1 MGNDRK
7 FARFAKNHGVILEY
21 AILFV
26 IACLVVP
33 SFFSVS
39 AIFTVIK
46 QAAVP
51 CVAVMGMM
59 LVLTTGGIDLSLANT
74 VGLCS
79 VVLGVLTVLGGWPAW
94 AAILVTLVT
103 GALVGLMN
111 GCIIQYLRVP
121 AFIATL
127 GSGYVIYGFAQ
138 IIGKGEQFNQLP
150 EDLKAFGSTRVF
162 DFIYQA
168 LPEKLQ
174 DVDAL
179 KSFLRLPSYVWIS
192 ALVVL
197 LMYFVRHKTVYG
209 RNLSAFGFNAR
220 TARLSGI
227 HTAWLHV
234 QTYMYC
240 SMLVAMAS
248 VLLSI
253 RAGCCQSNLGGLNY
267 TFDIVTAAVVAGTS
281 LFGGVSSVINC
292 VFGVFITKTLEVS
305 INMLKVNYYLFK
317 PCLGLVILIAIVLEA
332 YKNRKL

>member
-1 MGNDRK
+1 MGTNSGFKK
-7 FARFAKNHGVILEY
+7 FAKEHGVVLEF
-21 AILFV
+21 AILFI

-39 AIFTVIK
+39 AIFTMLK

-79 VVLGVLTVLGGWPAW
+79 VVLGVLTVLGGLPAW
-94 AAILVTLVT
+94 IAIILTVLI

-111 GCIIQYLRVP
+111 GSIVQFLRVP

-127 GSGYVIYGFAQ
+127 GSGYVIYGLAQ
-138 IIGKGEQFNQLP
+138 IVGKGEQFNQLP
-150 EDLKAFGSTRVF
+150 DDLKAFGTTKVF
-162 DFIYQA
+162 NFIYEA

-174 DVDAL
+174 DVQII

-192 ALVVL
+192 VLIVL
-197 LMYFVRHKTVYG
+197 LMYFVRHRTVYG
-209 RNLSAFGFNAR
+209 RNLSAFGFNAK
-220 TARLSGI
+220 TAKLSGI
-227 HTAWLHV
+227 NTTLLHV
-234 QTYMYC
+234 QTYMFC

-253 RAGCCQSNLGGLNY
+253 RAGCCQSNLGGINY

-305 INMLKVNYYLFK
+305 INMLKVNFYLFK
-317 PCLGLVILIAIVLEA
+317 PCLGVVILIAIVLEA

>member
-1 MGNDRK
+1 MKTNSK
-7 FARFAKNHGVILEY
+7 LTRFAKEHGVILEY
-21 AILFV
+21 ALLFI
-26 IACLVVP
+26 IACFVVP

-94 AAILVTLVT
+94 AAILVTIAA
-103 GALVGLMN
+103 GAIIGLMN
-111 GCIIQYLRVP
+111 GCIVQYLKVP

-138 IIGKGEQFNQLP
+138 IIGKGVQFNQLP
-150 EDLKAFGSTRVF
+150 EDLKAFGTTKVF
-162 DFIYQA
+162 NFIYEA
-168 LPEKLQ
+168 LPEGAQ
-174 DVDAL
+174 DVDFL

-192 ALVVL
+192 ALIVAF
-197 LMYFVRHKTVYG
+197 MFFIRHKTVYG
-209 RNLSAFGFNAR
+209 RDLSAFGFNR
-220 TARLSGI
+220 KTARLSGI
-227 HTAWLHV
+227 NTEWLHV
-234 QTYMYC
+234 KTYMFC
-240 SMLVAMAS
+240 SMLIAMAS

>member
-1 MGNDRK
+1 MGSNSK
-7 FARFAKNHGVILEY
+7 FVKFAKNHGVILEY
-21 AILFV
+21 ALLFV
-26 IACLVVP
+26 IACFVVP
-33 SFFSVS
+33 NFFSVS

-51 CVAVMGMM
+51 CVAVLGMM

-94 AAILVTLVT
+94 AAIVLTIAA
-103 GALVGLMN
+103 GAVVGLMN
-111 GCIIQYLRVP
+111 GCIVQFLRVP

-150 EDLKAFGSTRVF
+150 ADLKAFGSTRVF

-168 LPEKLQ
+168 LPEGLQ
-174 DVDAL
+174 DVDVL
-179 KSFLRLPSYVWIS
+179 KSLLRLPSYVWIS
-192 ALVVL
+192 VIVVL

-209 RNLSAFGFNAR
+209 RNLSAFGFNAK

-227 HTAWLHV
+227 NVAWLHV

-240 SMLVAMAS
+240 SMLVAMAA

-281 LFGGVSSVINC
+281 LFGGVSSVVNC

>member
-1 MGNDRK
+1 MTNSR
-7 FARFAKNHGVILEY
+7 FTRFAKEHGVVLEY
-21 AILFV
+21 ALLF
-26 IACLVVP
+26 IAACFIVP
-33 SFFSVS
+33 NFFSVS

-46 QAAVP
+46 QVAVP

-74 VGLCS
+74 VGMCS
-79 VVLGVLTVLGGWPAW
+79 VVLGVLTVLHGWPAW
-94 AAILVTLVT
+94 LAIIVTILV
-103 GALVGLMN
+103 GGLVGIMN
-111 GCIIQYLRVP
+111 GCIIQFLRVP
-121 AFIATL
+121 AFIATT
-127 GSGYVIYGFAQ
+127 GSGYVIYGLAQ

-150 EDLKAFGSTRVF
+150 ADLKAFGNSRTF

-174 DVDAL
+174 DVKFL

-192 ALVVL
+192 LLVVL
-197 LMYFVRHKTVYG
+197 LIYFLRHKTVYG
-209 RNLSAFGFNAR
+209 RNLSAFGFNAK

-227 HTAWLHV
+227 NTRWLHV

-281 LFGGVSSVINC
+281 LFGGVSSVVNC
-292 VFGVFITKTLEVS
+292 VFGVCITKTLEVS

-317 PCLGLVILIAIVLEA
+317 PCLGLVILIAIILEA

>member
-1 MGNDRK
+1 MEKQRK
-7 FARFAKNHGVILEY
+7 FSAFAKNHGVILEY
-21 AILFV
+21 AVLFV
-26 IACLVVP
+26 IACFVVP

-39 AIFTVIK
+39 AVFTVIK

-79 VVLGVLTVLGGWPAW
+79 VVLGVLTVLNGWPAW
-94 AAILVTLVT
+94 AAILITLLV

-111 GCIIQYLRVP
+111 GCIVQYLRVP
-121 AFIATL
+121 AFIATT
-127 GSGYVIYGFAQ
+127 GSGYVIYGIAQ

-150 EDLKAFGSTRVF
+150 EDLKAFGTTKLF
-162 DFIYQA
+162 NFIYEA
-168 LPEKLQ
+168 LPEGLQEVKL
-174 DVDAL
+174 L
-179 KSFLRLPSYVWIS
+179 KTFLRLPSYVWIS
-192 ALVVL
+192 VAIVL

-209 RNLSAFGFNAR
+209 RNLSAFGFNAK

-227 HTAWLHV
+227 RTHRLHV
-234 QTYMYC
+234 MTYMIC
-240 SMLVAMAS
+240 SVLVAMAS

-281 LFGGVSSVINC
+281 LYGGVSSVLNC
-292 VFGVFITKTLEVS
+292 VFGVFITKTIEVS

>member
-1 MGNDRK
+1 MENRNK
-7 FARFAKNHGVILEY
+7 FASFAKNHGVILEY
-21 AILFV
+21 AIVFL
-26 IACLVVP
+26 IACFVVP
-33 SFFSVS
+33 NFFSVS

-79 VVLGVLTVLGGWPAW
+79 VVLGVLTVLNGWPAW
-94 AAILVTLVT
+94 LAILVTIAA
-103 GALVGLMN
+103 GAAVGLMN
-111 GCIIQYLRVP
+111 GCIVQYLKVP

-127 GSGYVIYGFAQ
+127 GSGYVIYGLAQ

-150 EDLKAFGSTRVF
+150 EDLKAVGNTRVF
-162 DFIYQA
+162 NFIYEA
-168 LPEKLQ
+168 LPEKVQ
-174 DVDAL
+174 DIDFI

-192 ALVVL
+192 VVVVL
-197 LMYFVRHKTVYG
+197 IMYFVRHKTVYG
-209 RNLSAFGFNAR
+209 RNLSAFGFNAK

-227 HTAWLHV
+227 KTTLLHV

-240 SMLVAMAS
+240 SMLVAVAS

-281 LFGGVSSVINC
+281 LFGGVSSVVNC

>member
-1 MGNDRK
+1 MENSKKFTK
-7 FARFAKNHGVILEY
+7 FAKEHGVILEY

-26 IACLVVP
+26 IACCVVP

-51 CVAVMGMM
+51 CVACMGMM

-94 AAILVTLVT
+94 AAIIITLLT
-103 GALVGLMN
+103 GAVVGVMN
-111 GCIIQYLRVP
+111 GCIIQFLKVP

-127 GSGYVIYGFAQ
+127 GSGYVIYGMAQ

-150 EDLKAFGSTRVF
+150 EDLKAFGTTKVF

-168 LPEKLQ
+168 LPEKVQ
-174 DVDAL
+174 DVQL
-179 KSFLRLPSYVWIS
+179 IKSFLRLPSYVWIS
-192 ALVVL
+192 LVIVL
-197 LMYFVRHKTVYG
+197 IMYFVRHKTVYG
-209 RNLSAFGFNAR
+209 RNLSAFGFNAKTAQISGIR
-220 TARLSGI
+220 TARL
-227 HTAWLHV
+227 HV
-234 QTYMYC
+234 ETYMFC
-240 SMLVAMAS
+240 SILVAMAS

-281 LFGGVSSVINC
+281 LYGGVSSVVNC

>member
-1 MGNDRK
+1 MENSKRFTK
-7 FARFAKNHGVILEY
+7 FAKEHGVILEY
-21 AILFV
+21 AILFI
-26 IACLVVP
+26 IACFVVP

-51 CVAVMGMM
+51 CVACMGMM

-79 VVLGVLTVLGGWPAW
+79 VVLGVLTVLCGWPAW
-94 AAILVTLVT
+94 AAIIITLLT
-103 GALVGLMN
+103 GAAVGLMN
-111 GCIIQYLRVP
+111 GCIIQFLKVP

-127 GSGYVIYGFAQ
+127 GSGYVIYGLAQ

-150 EDLKAFGSTRVF
+150 EDLKAFGTTKVF

-168 LPEKLQ
+168 LPEGAQ
-174 DVDAL
+174 DVQAL

-192 ALVVL
+192 LIIVL
-197 LMYFVRHKTVYG
+197 IMFFVRHKTVYG
-209 RNLSAFGFNAR
+209 RNLSAFGFNAK

-227 HTAWLHV
+227 RTAQLHV
-234 QTYMYC
+234 ETYMLC
-240 SMLVAMAS
+240 SVLVAMAS

-267 TFDIVTAAVVAGTS
+267 TFDIVTAAVVAGTR
-281 LFGGVSSVINC
+281 LFGGVSSVVNC

>member
-1 MGNDRK
+1 MNSNRK
-7 FARFAKNHGVILEY
+7 FAKFAKDHGVILEY
-21 AILFV
+21 AILFL
-26 IACLVVP
+26 IACFVVP
-33 SFFSVS
+33 NFFSVS

-79 VVLGVLTVLGGWPAW
+79 VVLGVLTVNMGLPAW
-94 AAILVTLVT
+94 IGIIAAIIT
-103 GALVGLMN
+103 GALVGVMN
-111 GCIIQYLRVP
+111 GCIVQFLKVP
-121 AFIATL
+121 AFIATT
-127 GSGYVIYGFAQ
+127 GSGYVIYGLAQ

-150 EDLKAFGSTRVF
+150 EDLKAFGTTKLF
-162 DFIYQA
+162 NFIYEA
-168 LPEKLQ
+168 LPEGVQEIKF
-174 DVDAL
+174 L
-179 KSFLRLPSYVWIS
+179 KSFLRLPSYVWI
-192 ALVVL
+192 AVLVVL
-197 LMYFVRHKTVYG
+197 LIYFLRHKTVYG
-209 RNLSAFGFNAR
+209 RNLSAFGFNAKA
-220 TARLSGI
+220 ARLSGI
-227 HTAWLHV
+227 KTSFLHV

-240 SMLVAMAS
+240 SILVAMAS

>member
-1 MGNDRK
+1 MEKTNRFKK
-7 FARFAKNHGVILEY
+7 FAKEHGVVLEY
-21 AILFV
+21 AILFI
-26 IACLVVP
+26 IACFVVP
-33 SFFSVS
+33 NFFSVS

-79 VVLGVLTVLGGWPAW
+79 VVLGVLTVNHGWPAW
-94 AAILVTLVT
+94 AAILVTILT
-103 GALVGLMN
+103 GAVVGLIN

-127 GSGYVIYGFAQ
+127 GSGYVIYGLAQ
-138 IIGKGEQFNQLP
+138 IIGKGEQFNALP
-150 EDLKAFGSTRVF
+150 EDLKAFGTTKVF
-162 DFIYQA
+162 KPLYESLSESAQKSQF
-168 LPEKLQ
+168 
-174 DVDAL
+174 L
-179 KSFLRLPSYVWIS
+179 KSFLCLPSYVWIS
-192 ALVVL
+192 IIIVVI
-197 LMYFVRHKTVYG
+197 MFFVRHKTVYG
-209 RNLSAFGFNAR
+209 RNLSAFGFNAK

-227 HTAWLHV
+227 NTPRLHV
-234 QTYMYC
+234 MTYMFC

-253 RAGCCQSNLGGLNY
+253 RAGCCQSNLGGTNY

-281 LFGGVSSVINC
+281 LFGGVSSVVNC
-292 VFGVFITKTLEVS
+292 IFGVFITKTLEVS

>member
-1 MGNDRK
+1 MGSNSK
-7 FARFAKNHGVILEY
+7 FVKFAKNHGVILEY
-21 AILFV
+21 AVLFI
-26 IACLVVP
+26 IACFVVP
-33 SFFSVS
+33 NFFSVS
-39 AIFTVIK
+39 TAFTIIK

-79 VVLGVLTVLGGWPAW
+79 VVLGVLTVLNGWPAW
-94 AAILVTLVT
+94 LAIIVTILV
-103 GALVGLMN
+103 GGLVGIMN
-111 GCIIQYLRVP
+111 GCIVHILKVP
-121 AFIATL
+121 AFIATT
-127 GSGYVIYGFAQ
+127 GSGYVIYGLAQ

-150 EDLKAFGSTRVF
+150 ADLKAFGSSRPFEFV
-162 DFIYQA
+162 YEM
-168 LPEKLQ
+168 LPDTLQ
-174 DVDAL
+174 NVKFL
-179 KSFLRLPSYVWIS
+179 KTFLRLPSYVWI
-192 ALVVL
+192 AVLVIL

-209 RNLSAFGFNAR
+209 RNLSAFGFNAKA
-220 TARLSGI
+220 ARLSGI
-227 HTAWLHV
+227 KTNVLHIK
-234 QTYMYC
+234 TYMYC
-240 SMLVAMAS
+240 SMLVAVAA

>member
-1 MGNDRK
+1 MENKRK
-7 FARFAKNHGVILEY
+7 FVRFAKEHGVILEY
-21 AILFV
+21 AVLFL
-26 IACLVVP
+26 IACFVVP

-39 AIFTVIK
+39 TIFTVIK

-79 VVLGVLTVLGGWPAW
+79 VVLGVLTVLCGWPAW
-94 AAILVTLVT
+94 AAILVTLLA
-103 GALVGLMN
+103 GAAVGLMN
-111 GCIIQYLRVP
+111 GCIVQYLRVP

-127 GSGYVIYGFAQ
+127 GSGYVIYGLAQ

-150 EDLKAFGSTRVF
+150 EDLKAFGTTKLF

-168 LPEKLQ
+168 LPESLQ
-174 DVDAL
+174 DVKFL

-192 ALVVL
+192 VLVVL

-209 RNLSAFGFNAR
+209 RNLSAFGFNAK

-227 HTAWLHV
+227 NTAWLHV
-234 QTYMYC
+234 QTYMLC

-281 LFGGVSSVINC
+281 LFGGVSSVVNC

>member
-1 MGNDRK
+1 MGNKSK
-7 FARFAKNHGVILEY
+7 FVSFAKNHGVILEY
-21 AILFV
+21 AILFG
-26 IACLVVP
+26 IACFVVP
-33 SFFSVS
+33 NFFSVS

-79 VVLGVLTVLGGWPAW
+79 VVLGVLTVLSGWPAW
-94 AAILVTLVT
+94 AAILVTIAT
-103 GALVGLMN
+103 GALVGAMN
-111 GCIIQYLRVP
+111 GCIVQFLKVP

-150 EDLKAFGSTRVF
+150 EDLKAVGNTRIF
-162 DFIYQA
+162 DFIYEA
-168 LPEKLQ
+168 LPEGAQ
-174 DVDAL
+174 DVDFI

-192 ALVVL
+192 VVVVL

-209 RNLSAFGFNAR
+209 RNLSAFGFNAK

-227 HTAWLHV
+227 KTSLLHV

-240 SMLVAMAS
+240 SMLVAVAS

>member
-1 MGNDRK
+1 MNTNKK
-7 FARFAKNHGVILEY
+7 FVKFAKNHGVILEY
-21 AILFV
+21 AVLFL
-26 IACLVVP
+26 IACFVVP
-33 SFFSVS
+33 NFFSVS

-79 VVLGVLTVLGGWPAW
+79 VVLGVLTVNMGMPAW
-94 AAILVTLVT
+94 IGIIAAIIT
-103 GALVGLMN
+103 GAIVGIMN
-111 GCIIQYLRVP
+111 GCIVQYLKVP
-121 AFIATL
+121 AFIATT
-127 GSGYVIYGFAQ
+127 GSGYIIYGLAQ

-150 EDLKAFGSTRVF
+150 EDLKAFGSSRTF
-162 DFIYQA
+162 EFIYEA
-168 LPEKLQ
+168 LPESLQ
-174 DVDAL
+174 DVKFL

-192 ALVVL
+192 VIVVL
-197 LMYFVRHKTVYG
+197 LIYFLRHKTVYG
-209 RNLSAFGFNAR
+209 RNLSAFGFNAKA
-220 TARLSGI
+220 ARLSGI
-227 HTAWLHV
+227 KTSFLHV

-281 LFGGVSSVINC
+281 LFGGVSSVVNC

>member
-1 MGNDRK
+1 MNSNRK
-7 FARFAKNHGVILEY
+7 FAKFAKDHGVILEY
-21 AILFV
+21 AILFL
-26 IACLVVP
+26 IACFVVP
-33 SFFSVS
+33 NFFSVS

-79 VVLGVLTVLGGWPAW
+79 VVLGVLTVNMGLPAW
-94 AAILVTLVT
+94 IGIIAALVT
-103 GALVGLMN
+103 GALVGVMN
-111 GCIIQYLRVP
+111 GCIVQFLKVP
-121 AFIATL
+121 AFIATT
-127 GSGYVIYGFAQ
+127 GSGYVIYGLAQ

-150 EDLKAFGSTRVF
+150 EDLKAFGTAKLF
-162 DFIYQA
+162 NFIYEA
-168 LPEKLQ
+168 LPEGMQEIKF
-174 DVDAL
+174 L
-179 KSFLRLPSYVWIS
+179 KSFLRLPSYVWI
-192 ALVVL
+192 AVLVVL
-197 LMYFVRHKTVYG
+197 LIYFLRHKTVYG
-209 RNLSAFGFNAR
+209 RNLSAFGFNAKA
-220 TARLSGI
+220 ARLSGI
-227 HTAWLHV
+227 KTSFLHV

-240 SMLVAMAS
+240 SILVAMAS

>member
-1 MGNDRK
+1 MATNSK
-7 FARFAKNHGVILEY
+7 FAKFAKNHGVILEY
-21 AILFV
+21 AILFIV
-26 IACLVVP
+26 ACFVVP
-33 SFFSVS
+33 SFFTVS

-79 VVLGVLTVLGGWPAW
+79 VVLGVLTVLHGWPAW
-94 AAILVTLVT
+94 AAIIVTILA
-103 GALVGLMN
+103 GAVVGLMN
-111 GCIIQYLRVP
+111 GSIVQFLRVP

-127 GSGYVIYGFAQ
+127 GSGYVIYGVAQ

-150 EDLKAFGSTRVF
+150 EDLKAFGTTKVF
-162 DFIYQA
+162 NFIYEA
-168 LPEKLQ
+168 LPESVQ
-174 DVDAL
+174 DIDAL

-192 ALVVL
+192 VL
-197 LMYFVRHKTVYG
+197 IVALMYFVRHKTVYG
-209 RNLSAFGFNAR
+209 RNLSAFGFNAK
-220 TARLSGI
+220 TAKLSGI
-227 HTAWLHV
+227 KTSVLHV
-234 QTYMYC
+234 ETYMFC

-253 RAGCCQSNLGGLNY
+253 RAGCCQSNLGGINY

-281 LFGGVSSVINC
+281 LFGGVSSVVNC

-332 YKNRKL
+332 FKNRKL

>member
-1 MGNDRK
+1 MENRNK
-7 FARFAKNHGVILEY
+7 FASFAKNHGVILEY
-21 AILFV
+21 AIVFL
-26 IACLVVP
+26 IACVAVP
-33 SFFSVS
+33 NFFSVS
-39 AIFTVIK
+39 AIFTMIK

-79 VVLGVLTVLGGWPAW
+79 VVLGVLTVLNGWPAW
-94 AAILVTLVT
+94 LAILVTIAA
-103 GALVGLMN
+103 GAAVGLMN
-111 GCIIQYLRVP
+111 GCIVQYLKVP

-150 EDLKAFGSTRVF
+150 EDLKAVGNTRVF
-162 DFIYQA
+162 NFIYEA

-174 DVDAL
+174 DIDFI

-192 ALVVL
+192 VVVVL

-209 RNLSAFGFNAR
+209 RNLSAFGFNAK

-227 HTAWLHV
+227 KTNLLHV

-240 SMLVAMAS
+240 SMLVAVAS

-281 LFGGVSSVINC
+281 LFGGVSSVVNC